1 MEDHE
6 FGMNQ
11 AENQTIHCLID
22 GYHYSHTGV
31 YDIFSYDLEEEG
43 EQTFP
48 IQIQVNVSFPGT
60 QYHGTGFCQGQVHTV
75 SYRTS
80 ARRARVLWN
89 CMNESL
95 AEPVP

>member
-48 IQIQVNVSFPGT
+48 IQIQVNERLE
-60 QYHGTGFCQGQVHTV
+60 HTTKIYIQMGCPY
-75 SYRTS
+75 SGILSSRRTAPLS
-80 ARRARVLWN
+80 ERVLR
-89 CMNESL
+89 S
-95 AEPVP
+95 